1 MFTTFVVLTGRA
13 HCSLAVVSSNVFGL
27 EFFDCGLTSYE
38 LQKLNSFKIYSS
50 VFLGNVPQLIFTAIY
65 LSKVGMTTN
74 AMLSILASML
84 SVFAAVLSFCIDRD
98 GEDMDIIA
106 AEYYLALEC
115 NRDDNA
121 LAAGI
126 TETEEVNMK
135 YYSGFR
141 DSLSRQL
148 AQLWRVSHQNIQIG
162 KTILTKNGSIT
173 HIVHLLRCD
182 DLTEFAVEICSDDRR
197 SGASTMWIVRQF
209 YKIRSSEL
217 TDIFREHFRVG
228 SDFKAVFCD
237 QRDRRKR
244 AMTMGSHQEE
254 GKPLV
259 GWDRDIDSDR
269 MTGYVLMEDAD
280 QSLNRK

>member
-1 MFTTFVVLTGRA
+1 V
-13 HCSLAVVSSNVFGL
+13 
-27 EFFDCGLTSYE
+27 
-38 LQKLNSFKIYSS
+38 K
-50 VFLGNVPQLIFTAIY
+50 
-65 LSKVGMTTN
+65 
-74 AMLSILASML
+74 
-84 SVFAAVLSFCIDRD
+84 
-98 GEDMDIIA
+98 
-106 AEYYLALEC
+106 
-115 NRDDNA
+115 
-121 LAAGI
+121 
-126 TETEEVNMK
+126 MK

-141 DSLSRQL
+141 DRLSRQL

-244 AMTMGSHQEE
+244 AMTMGLSQEE
-254 GKPLV
+254 RKPLV

-280 QSLNRK
+280 ESLNRK